1 MTKKERKNLQA
12 IGDFLQVMYSE
23 GVPFKWCVHL
33 EKSLEA
39 YSALGG
45 PKPRISVHKGINQ

>member
-39 YSALGG
+39 YAALSG
-45 PKPRISVHKGINQ
+45 PKPRISVHKGD

>member
-12 IGDFLQVMYSE
+12 IGDFLQVMYVE

-39 YSALGG
+39 YIALGG
-45 PKPRISVHKGINQ
+45 PTPSTSVKKEK